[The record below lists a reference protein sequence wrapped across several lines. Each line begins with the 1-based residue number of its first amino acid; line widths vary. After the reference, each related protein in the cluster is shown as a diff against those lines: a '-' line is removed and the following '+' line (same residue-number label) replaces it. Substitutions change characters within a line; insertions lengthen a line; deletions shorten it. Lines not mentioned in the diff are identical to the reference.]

1 MSTQDIYTVIY
12 HALHGVSMFHF
23 TIVAIIGDGAQANRQ
38 FQKRYFTSETKDS
51 NGIIYNDC
59 MIHPIYR
66 NPIFYIS
73 DPSHSVKKI
82 CSSLSSSNRKI
93 HITID
98 GSDCLVSLGLMKELW
113 MSFLE
118 SSGLNVHPE
127 FKMTDFIKNSFQAM
141 RVGPCMKVLGP
152 KMTAMIDHAR
162 LYKVQHD
169 NYNHLHAQVITINPY
184 EKFKDADRY
193 DGIYLVSVMFGKL
206 FAILNSTTN
215 RLNTEYYSHNLLF
228 LEEFLMWFKMWK
240 LECVNRMKC
249 VLPVVHTSYQAMT
262 GFFTAEASDDCMS
275 MVEGIINLTKYYCS
289 ININT
294 KNPVYIICRR
304 ISQDN
309 VENTFSR
316 VKLAAGHNRL
326 DHKTTAA
333 ACSEVNMMK
342 EIKSNDRSNRKRN
355 AGGGEKIKNDLRVES
370 DLFCTDY
377 ASDCKEHAIN
387 MRNKDFVEGNP
398 FVWTEE
404 NGNLYLR
411 LTDFE

>member
-12 HALHGVSMFHF
+12 YALHGVSMFHF

-38 FQKRYFTSETKDS
+38 FQKRYFKSEITDS
-51 NGIIYNDC
+51 NGTIYKDC
-59 MIHPIYR
+59 MLHPVYK

-93 HITID
+93 HIAID
-98 GSDCLVSLGLMKELW
+98 GRDYLVSLGLMKEIW

-118 SSGLNVHPE
+118 STGLNIHPE
-127 FKMTDFIKNSFQAM
+127 FKMTDFVKNSFQAM

-169 NYNHLHAQVITINPY
+169 NYEHPSTQVTTINPY
-184 EKFKDADRY
+184 DKFKNACIY
-193 DGIYLVSVMFGKL
+193 DGIHLVSDMFGKL
-206 FAILNSTTN
+206 FAVLNSTTN
-215 RLNTEYYSHNLLF
+215 RLNTEYYAHNLLY
-228 LEEFLMWFKMWK
+228 LEEFLVWFKEWK
-240 LECVNRMKC
+240 EECINRMKC
-249 VLPVVHTSYQAMT
+249 ILPVVHTAYQAMT
-262 GFFTAEASDDCMS
+262 GFFTAEASDDCIS
-275 MVEGIINLTKYYCS
+275 MIEGIINLTKYYCS
-289 ININT
+289 INGHNKYPI
-294 KNPVYIICRR
+294 YIICRR

-309 VENTFSR
+309 VENNFSR

-342 EIKSNDRSNRKRN
+342 ELKSNDRNKKKRN
-355 AGGGEKIKNDLRVES
+355 AGGGGKSDNSVNVES
-370 DLFCTDY
+370 HFFCTDY
-377 ASDCKEHAIN
+377 AADCRLHAVN
-387 MRNKDFVEGNP
+387 MRNKDFVEGCP
-398 FVWTEE
+398 YVWTER
-404 NGNLYLR
+404 NGKLFIE
-411 LTDFE
+411 LTEFE